1 MKPWRATSS
10 ACLAIVIATGAGSA
24 LPAPAVESNAFPT
37 RPIRVIVASSAG
49 TGSDIF
55 ARIVAQGLTDI
66 YKEQVVVEN
75 RTGAGGLIGGE
86 MAAQATP
93 DGHTLFM
100 ASTSTYV
107 SPLMQLKP
115 SYHPIRDF
123 TAVAQVTAIT
133 SVVLVGPAVPAKSVR
148 ELVALAKSK
157 PGALNYGS
165 VGAGTAGHLSA
176 EIFKRAAGID
186 VVHVPFRA
194 VADMYTELASN
205 RVHFIVFVLPSS
217 LGFLRDGK
225 VRALAVTSRQRSPSL
240 PDVQTVAEAGLPGA
254 ESETMYGFL
263 APAKTPR
270 ALVNKLSA
278 DIVSVLRKPETRA
291 RFDSQGA
298 QATDD
303 TTPEAFEKFVRAE
316 YENFRKL
323 ITETGLKPQ

>member
-1 MKPWRATSS
+1 MKLWRATSS
-10 ACLAIVIATGAGSA
+10 ACLAIVIATSARSA
-24 LPAPAVESNAFPT
+24 LPAPAVESKAFPT

-115 SYHPIRDF
+115 PYHPIRDF

-194 VADMYTELASN
+194 VADMYTELVSN

-225 VRALAVTSRQRSPSL
+225 LRALAVTSRQRSPSL
-240 PDVQTVAEAGLPGA
+240 LDVQTVAEAGLPGA

-298 QATDD
+298 QPTVD
-303 TTPEAFEKFVRAE
+303 TTPDAFEKFVRAE

-323 ITETGLKPQ
+323 ITEIGLKPQ